1 MSLAWVIAV
10 IYTAFMA
17 AERIE
22 TRIHVEDTL
31 EEGATVGLGPER
43 AHFLKHVLRLATGA
57 ELALFN
63 GRDGEYRARLDGVG
77 KGWAS
82 LAVLEQRRVPAP
94 EPDLWLVFAPLK
106 FARID
111 FLAQK
116 ATELGVSAL
125 VPVFTRRTV
134 VERVNRER
142 LSANAV
148 EAAEQSERLSVPEV
162 RDAQRLEQA
171 IGAWPAGRRLYVC
184 AERGGAAPIARA
196 VKASQAGP
204 AAILT
209 GPEGGFEPAE
219 LDALVKLPFVT
230 PVSLGR
236 RILRADTAALAALA
250 VWQALR
256 DAGDE
261 DARG

>member
-1 MSLAWVIAV
+1 MSLAWVIAL
-10 IYTAFMA
+10 IYTASMA
-17 AERIE
+17 IERIE
-22 TRIHVEDTL
+22 TRIHVDDAL
-31 EEGATVGLGPER
+31 ASGGTVGLGPDR
-43 AHFLKHVLRLATGA
+43 AHFLKHVLRLGPGA

-63 GRDGEYRARLDGVG
+63 GKDGEFRARLDGVG

-82 LAVLEQRRVPAP
+82 LAVLEQRRAPAP

-125 VPVFTRRTV
+125 VPVFTRRTI
-134 VERVNRER
+134 VERVNHDR
-142 LSANAV
+142 LRANAV

-162 RDAQRLEQA
+162 REAQRLEQV
-171 IGAWPAGRRLYVC
+171 IGAWPQGRRLYVC
-184 AERGGAAPIARA
+184 AERGDAQPIA
-196 VKASQAGP
+196 KALQQQGPAGP

-209 GPEGGFEPAE
+209 GPEGGFDPGE
-219 LDALVKLPFVT
+219 LDGLGKLDFVT

-236 RILRADTAALAALA
+236 RILRADTAAVAALA
-250 VWQALR
+250 VWQALCS
-256 DAGDE
+256 E
-261 DARG
+261 EPRG

>member
-1 MSLAWVIAV
+1 MAV
-10 IYTAFMA
+10 
-17 AERIE
+17 ERIE
-22 TRIHVEDTL
+22 TRIHVEDAL
-31 EEGATVGLGPER
+31 AEGATVGLGPER
-43 AHFLKHVLRLATGA
+43 AHFLKHVLRLAPGA

-82 LAVLEQRRVPAP
+82 LAVLEQRRAPAP

-134 VERVNRER
+134 VERVNLDR
-142 LSANAV
+142 LRANAV

-162 RDAQRLEQA
+162 HEARRLDQA
-171 IGAWPAGRRLYVC
+171 IGHWPEGRRLYVC
-184 AERGGAAPIARA
+184 AERGGAVPIARA
-196 VKASQAGP
+196 LADCLAGP
-204 AAILT
+204 AANLPAAFLI
-209 GPEGGFEPAE
+209 GPEGGFDPAE

-256 DAGDE
+256 DAAANV
-261 DARG
+261 DASG